1 MIGFFGDI
9 IFETNDKRILTFQGF
24 NRSSAG
30 RWGKHDVIGRKP
42 ASEFIG
48 PNLDKIT
55 FTVLLNGNHGVKPRY
70 EMERW
75 LYKER
80 DGVAEPLV
88 INNKGL
94 GVDMWVVK
102 SVSQMWNV
110 ILNKG
115 EVLSG
120 SVDVELE
127 EYVEDMR

>member
-24 NRSSAG
+24 NRSSGG
-30 RWGKHDVIGRKP
+30 RWGKHDIIGRKP

-55 FTVLLNGNHGVKPRY
+55 FTVLLNGNHGVKPLY

-80 DGVAEPLV
+80 DGVAHELV
-88 INNKGL
+88 IGNRAK
-94 GVDMWVVK
+94 GVDKWVVK
-102 SVSQMWNV
+102 SVSQMWEV

-115 EVLSG
+115 QVLSG
-120 SVDVELE
+120 KVDIELE
-127 EYVEDMR
+127 EYVEVLQ